1 MSTINDSGPAFPSN
15 RDMRHNPDWDHEPG
29 MSLRDYMAIHAS
41 AEDVRD
47 QGEVLRLK
55 LGQQGFPGILPDG
68 WRVTARYM
76 HADAML
82 KAREE
87 GGAA

>member
-1 MSTINDSGPAFPSN
+1 MSKINDGGPAFPFEEMHTDGTHYHS
-15 RDMRHNPDWDHEPG
+15 HPG
-29 MSLRDYMAIHAS
+29 LSLRDYMAIHAS
-41 AEDVRD
+41 ADDVRD
-47 QGEVLRLK
+47 QCEVLRLN
-55 LGQQGFPGILPDG
+55 LGQRGLPGILPDG